1 MGQPQAGG
9 PVIAFAS
16 PWFLLAGALAALV
29 PLVLHLIRRRPPS
42 RAPLPTQ
49 RFLTEDPRTAVR
61 VSRPTDL
68 LLLALRMLLLVLAGA
83 AFARPTWFPA
93 PEGTSEIV
101 LLDRGAA
108 MQGEAWARAVAEA
121 RRRLMGPEDVARGEL
136 VLFDTAATRIPR
148 RQVTPALFDSLASA
162 RPSSAAIS
170 YAAALR
176 AIPPAARELRGADS
190 VRVTLLSRLRWGG
203 WGEGMAPLREAAW
216 PGAIETPDL
225 GPAATSADSASSDSA
240 SSDSTAANDTTA
252 SGDDARR
259 ATVIAPGERG
269 VFVRAALGATGW
281 AVRSMAGADALP
293 ADDARLY
300 VVLAPTSPALAA
312 AIEERARGGATV
324 VIPRSGVTDAL
335 RDVLPWVDFAP
346 EDRPGGELFF
356 SPSLQVDGASD
367 GSSGEPKPG
376 AATLAAWEDGRAA
389 ASSVRLGEG
398 CVVFL
403 ATDLE
408 GGELPFQASY
418 PRLVDRLAHG
428 CDAPN
433 AAVSADQP
441 LDAGARAVLRGDGPA
456 AVAASAIAP
465 SGGGFAFGRWIMAA
479 ALVVALVETF
489 FAYRRRT
496 A

>member
-1 MGQPQAGG
+1 VGQPQAERA
-9 PVIAFAS
+9 VIAFSA

-29 PLVLHLIRRRPPS
+29 PLALHLIRRRPPS

-49 RFLTEDPRTAVR
+49 RFLSEDPRTAVR

-93 PEGTSEIV
+93 PKGTSEIV

-108 MQGEAWARAVAEA
+108 MSGDAWARAVAEA
-121 RRRLMGPEDVARGEL
+121 RRRLMGPGEVARGEL

-162 RPSSAAIS
+162 RPSAGAIR

-225 GPAATSADSASSDSA
+225 GPATTSADSASSDST
-240 SSDSTAANDTTA
+240 SSETSNDTTA

-259 ATVIAPGERG
+259 AVVIAPGDRG
-269 VFVRAALGATGW
+269 AFVRAALGATGW
-281 AVRSMAGADALP
+281 AVRTMAGADALP
-293 ADDARLY
+293 ADDARLF

-312 AIEERARGGATV
+312 AIGERARGGATV
-324 VIPRSGVTDAL
+324 VVPRSGVTDAL
-335 RDVLPWVDFAP
+335 ADVLPWADFAP

-356 SPSLQVDGASD
+356 SPSLQIDGASD
-367 GSSGEPKPG
+367 GSAGAPKPG

-389 ASSVRLGEG
+389 AAAARVGEG

-418 PRLVDRLAHG
+418 PRLLDRLAHG
-428 CDAPN
+428 CEPQS

-441 LDAGARAVLRGDGPA
+441 LDAGARAVLRGQGPA

-465 SGGGFAFGRWIMAA
+465 SGGGLAFGRWIMAA
-479 ALVVALVETF
+479 ALVVALIETF